1 MISVVHTLQCLDY
14 WFDTEQEVLDAMAP
28 DERADHERMHKMIKE
43 TLSQFCPSCHEPVD
57 HPSGDGCA
65 AMTRHKGEHQ

>member
-1 MISVVHTLQCLDY
+1 MISVVHTLQRLDY
-14 WFDTEQEVLDAMAP
+14 WFDADQEVLDAMTP

-43 TLSQFCPSCHEPVD
+43 TLLQFCPSCHEPIN

-65 AMTRHKGEHQ
+65 VMTRHKG

>member
-28 DERADHERMHKMIKE
+28 DERAEMYDHASWAASRSLNSPEAKLARDCLVEACIKR
-43 TLSQFCPSCHEPVD
+43 D
-57 HPSGDGCA
+57 NNCA
-65 AMTRHKGEHQ
+65 A